1 MKSTLIDAG
10 PIIALFDGSDQYHQQ
25 VLRFMEG
32 FEGSLISSW
41 PVVTE
46 VCYMLDFNKNTQL
59 NFLDWIIE
67 GGIEI
72 FNIEQSY
79 IIGIRNRMDKYSN
92 LPADLADASL
102 LEIAEARNLDS
113 IITLDND
120 FDVYRINGKRSL
132 TNVLS

>member
-1 MKSTLIDAG
+1 
-10 PIIALFDGSDQYHQQ
+10 
-25 VLRFMEG
+25 MEG

-120 FDVYRINGKRSL
+120 FDVYRINGKKSL
-132 TNVLS
+132 TNLLS